1 MTSTSSTASA
11 SSLAGPWLRRR
22 PAVEV
27 DLLTPAMRADPYPT
41 FARLRRELPLTIATN
56 PFGGRVWALSRYQD
70 VSDALRD
77 PRLVH
82 DERSITGTINVDR
95 WYVPPLLRAFS
106 QTMLSQDG
114 EGHRRL
120 RALVHKAFTPRM
132 VEGLTLRIRRIVDD
146 LLTRARSRGSFDLIA
161 DFALPLPLTII
172 SELMGVR
179 EEDRLGFHRWVGVVL
194 INGDLSP
201 LNVLR
206 RLPTLVQ
213 MARFFQRLVDQHRE
227 EPRDDL
233 TAALMAARDHDDR
246 LSDPEL
252 TAMLFVLLLAGHETT
267 VNLIGTGALA
277 LLEHPEQRALW
288 RERPAIAPTAI
299 EELLRFT
306 NPVMLPSP
314 RFAREDFT
322 MYGRT
327 IVRGDRVA
335 PLIGAA
341 NRDPEVFP
349 GADTLD
355 LQRDPNRHVAFG
367 HGVHYCVGAPL
378 ARLEGRIALT
388 ALLERLPRLR
398 LAVPRERLR
407 WRPTVV
413 LRGLAALPVRAD

>member
-1 MTSTSSTASA
+1 MTSQP
-11 SSLAGPWLRRR
+11 SSLASSWFSRNAAL
-22 PAVEV
+22 EV
-27 DLLTPAMRADPYPT
+27 DLLAPAMRDDPYPT
-41 FARLRRELPLTIATN
+41 YARLRRELPLAIASN
-56 PFGGRVWALSRYQD
+56 PFGGRVWVMSRHQD

-82 DERSITGTINVDR
+82 NERSISGTTDVDR
-95 WYVPPLLRAFS
+95 WWVPQLLRAFS
-106 QTMLSQDG
+106 QTMLGQDG

-132 VEGLTLRIRRIVDD
+132 VEGLTARITQIVDD
-146 LLTRARSRGSFDLIA
+146 LLTRAQARGSFDLIA

-179 EEDRLGFHRWVGVVL
+179 EGDRLGFHRWVGAIL
-194 INGDLSP
+194 TNGDLTP
-201 LNVLR
+201 LSVLR
-206 RLPTLVQ
+206 RLPTLAQ
-213 MARFFQRLVDQHRE
+213 MARFFQRLVVQHRE
-227 EPRDDL
+227 APRDDL
-233 TAALMAARDHDDR
+233 TAALMAAREQGDR
-246 LSDPEL
+246 LSDHEL

-277 LLEHPEQRALW
+277 LIEHPEQAALW
-288 RERPAIAPTAI
+288 RERPAISGTAI

-306 NPVMLPSP
+306 NPVMMPSP
-314 RFAREDFT
+314 RWAREDFT
-322 MYGRT
+322 LHGRT
-327 IVRGDRVA
+327 IVRGDKVA

-341 NRDPEVFP
+341 NRDPEVFAA
-349 GADTLD
+349 ADTLD

-388 ALLERLPRLR
+388 SLLARLPRLR

-407 WRPTVV
+407 WRPTIV
-413 LRGLAALPVRAD
+413 LRGLEELPVRAD